1 MKISNPDCFQC
12 YCKDCSVMKNCSDEW
27 LTIINEKKN
36 YEFYKKGQQIIT
48 EGKPVKEIYF
58 IHSGKAKIVSI
69 GPYNKEQILWL
80 AKPGDILGLTGIGG
94 NSNHSSSAYALED
107 SVLCSLDLKIFLEIV
122 KQNPDLIFDIVLF
135 FADELR
141 NAENRMKKLVQMN
154 VREKIADTLIYL
166 HNKFGA
172 DTNGTIEVHLLR
184 QELAEIACTTKEQV
198 SKFLSEFEKEGII
211 SINHKSISILNFQML
226 QSMAGMQKVE
236 V

>member
-94 NSNHSSSAYALED
+94 NSNHSSSASALED

-135 FADELR
+135 FGSRL
-141 NAENRMKKLVQMN
+141 
-154 VREKIADTLIYL
+154 
-166 HNKFGA
+166 
-172 DTNGTIEVHLLR
+172 
-184 QELAEIACTTKEQV
+184 
-198 SKFLSEFEKEGII
+198 
-211 SINHKSISILNFQML
+211 
-226 QSMAGMQKVE
+226 
-236 V
+236 

>member
-1 MKISNPDCFQC
+1 
-12 YCKDCSVMKNCSDEW
+12 
-27 LTIINEKKN
+27 
-36 YEFYKKGQQIIT
+36 
-48 EGKPVKEIYF
+48 
-58 IHSGKAKIVSI
+58 
-69 GPYNKEQILWL
+69 
-80 AKPGDILGLTGIGG
+80 
-94 NSNHSSSAYALED
+94 
-107 SVLCSLDLKIFLEIV
+107 
-122 KQNPDLIFDIVLF
+122 
-135 FADELR
+135 
-141 NAENRMKKLVQMN
+141 MKKLVQMN